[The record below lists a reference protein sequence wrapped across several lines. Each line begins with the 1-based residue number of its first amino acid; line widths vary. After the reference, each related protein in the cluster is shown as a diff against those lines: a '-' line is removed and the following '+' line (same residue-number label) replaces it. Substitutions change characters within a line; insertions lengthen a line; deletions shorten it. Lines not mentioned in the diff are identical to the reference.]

1 MAYPVYL
8 VMTNQDILLNDMYM
22 MGGTPVAVVVGI
34 CTSGNLPNTQVFNN
48 SNAWLHS
55 VYIF

>member
-22 MGGTPVAVVVGI
+22 MQGKPVAVVVGI
-34 CTSGNLPNTQVFNN
+34 CTSGNLPKKQVSNN